1 MHSDCHEAA
10 NSLPSS
16 SLGPVSSNERLAY
29 LCSCKNKAVDDF
41 YKNKTAILDYVC
53 RYKNKIAILAA
64 TRDWRACLGFF
75 LDVHS
80 FLDSRSRA
88 LMSSAQATS
97 ALYHLRT
104 MLCVLPASLAV
115 VSEDTRLTPSY
126 DMSVELLQ
134 RSQKL
139 AAAAAAGSG
148 AAARSLGEPVMK
160 SVEVGRVCGT

>member
-1 MHSDCHEAA
+1 MHSDCHEAT

-16 SLGPVSSNERLAY
+16 SLGPVSRKERLAY

-88 LMSSAQATS
+88 LMSCAQATS

-115 VSEDTRLTPSY
+115 VSEDP
-126 DMSVELLQ
+126 
-134 RSQKL
+134 
-139 AAAAAAGSG
+139 G
-148 AAARSLGEPVMK
+148 
-160 SVEVGRVCGT
+160 